1 MISYNETNNHKN
13 SRKIELMFKEYY
25 EAQNAVELVDLNI
38 TNPYS
43 PYDFRDDKNKIII
56 EVRHRR
62 EYNRN
67 DLSYMLFNK
76 DKLNNL
82 YEIKAQHSESKN
94 YKLYN
99 YQYIYNDEDGMEN
112 HKLYVIDLVD
122 LQGLNLHTTADNQG
136 KTCYKLPLEYYNKIK
151 DYPPILINNNI

>member
-1 MISYNETNNHKN
+1 MISYNENNNHKN

-25 EAQNAVELVDLNI
+25 EAQNTVELVDLNI

-43 PYDFRDDKNKIII
+43 LYDFRDDKNKIII

-67 DLSYMLFNK
+67 DLGYMLFNK

-82 YEIKAQHSESKN
+82 YNIKAQTNN

-99 YQYIYNDEDGMEN
+99 YQYIYNDEDGIEN

-122 LQGLNLHTTADNQG
+122 LQGLNLHTTTDNQG

>member
-1 MISYNETNNHKN
+1 MISYNERNNHKN

-25 EAQNAVELVDLNI
+25 EEQNALQLVDLNTI
-38 TNPYS
+38 NQYS
-43 PYDFRDDKNKIII
+43 LYDFRDDKNKIFI

-82 YEIKAQHSESKN
+82 YQLQRDNKY
-94 YKLYN
+94 YKIYH
-99 YQYIYNDEDGMEN
+99 YQYIYNDEDGMDN
-112 HKLYVIDLVD
+112 YKLYIIDLED
-122 LQGLNLHTTADNQG
+122 LQGLNLHTCVDNQG
-136 KTCYKLPLEYYNKIK
+136 KTCYKIPLEYYNKLK

>member
-1 MISYNETNNHKN
+1 MISYNENNNHKN

-25 EAQNAVELVDLNI
+25 EAQNALTLIDLNTI
-38 TNPYS
+38 NPYS
-43 PYDFRDDKNKIII
+43 VYDFRDDKNKIFI

-82 YEIKAQHSESKN
+82 YQLQQENRN
-94 YKLYN
+94 YKIYH
-99 YQYIYNDEDGMEN
+99 YQYIYNDEDSMEN
-112 HKLYVIDLVD
+112 YKLYIIDLVD
-122 LQGLNLHTTADNQG
+122 LQGLNLNTTIDNQG
-136 KTCYKLPLEYYNKIK
+136 KTCFKIPLEHYNKIK

>member
-1 MISYNETNNHKN
+1 MISYNEHNNHKN

-25 EAQNAVELVDLNI
+25 EEQNALQLVDLNI
-38 TNPYS
+38 INQYS
-43 PYDFRDDKNKIII
+43 LYDFRDDKNKIFI

-82 YEIKAQHSESKN
+82 YQLQQDNKH
-94 YKLYN
+94 YKIYH
-99 YQYIYNDEDGMEN
+99 YQYIYNNEDGMDN
-112 HKLYVIDLVD
+112 YKLYIIDLVD
-122 LQGLNLHTTADNQG
+122 LQGLNLNTCIDNQG
-136 KTCYKLPLEYYNKIK
+136 KTCYKIPLEYYNKLK

>member
-1 MISYNETNNHKN
+1 MISYNERNNHKN

-25 EAQNAVELVDLNI
+25 EEQNALQLVDLN
-38 TNPYS
+38 TTHPYS
-43 PYDFRDDKNKIII
+43 LYDFRDDKNKIFI

-82 YEIKAQHSESKN
+82 YQLQRDNKH
-94 YKLYN
+94 YKIYH
-99 YQYIYNDEDGMEN
+99 YQYIYNNEDGIDN
-112 HKLYVIDLVD
+112 YKLYIIDLED
-122 LQGLNLHTTADNQG
+122 LQGLNLHTCTDNQG
-136 KTCYKLPLEYYNKIK
+136 KTCYKIPLEYYNKLK

>member
-1 MISYNETNNHKN
+1 
-13 SRKIELMFKEYY
+13 MFKEYY
-25 EAQNAVELVDLNI
+25 EAQNTVELVDLNI

-67 DLSYMLFNK
+67 DLGYMLFNK
-76 DKLNNL
+76 DKLNSL
-82 YEIKAQHSESKN
+82 YNIKAQTKN

-99 YQYIYNDEDGMEN
+99 YQYIYNDEDGIEN
-112 HKLYVIDLVD
+112 HKLYLIDLED
-122 LQGLNLHTTADNQG
+122 LQGLNLNTTTDNQN
-136 KTCYKLPLEYYNKIK
+136 KTCYKIPLEYYNKIK

>member
-1 MISYNETNNHKN
+1 MISYNENNNHKN

-25 EAQNAVELVDLNI
+25 EEHNTVELVDLNI

-43 PYDFRDDKNKIII
+43 LYDFRDDKNKIII

-67 DLSYMLFNK
+67 DLGYMLFNK

-82 YEIKAQHSESKN
+82 YNIKAQTKN

-99 YQYIYNDEDGMEN
+99 YQYIYNDEDGIEN
-112 HKLYVIDLVD
+112 HKLYLIDLED
-122 LQGLNLHTTADNQG
+122 LQGLNLNTTTDNQN
-136 KTCYKLPLEYYNKIK
+136 KTCYKIPLEYYNKIK